1 MTVENNGI
9 FDRTLTAP
17 PSRRNISKDKLIKFA
32 KIPTEK
38 SVTTI
43 RLLNGV
49 NQVLH
54 FFHKKNPRKKKGF
67 HKIYVANNYFVGIKR
82 ETQQA

>member
-38 SVTTI
+38 KSVTTI
-43 RLLNGV
+43 RLLNGI

-54 FFHKKNPRKKKGF
+54 FFHKKILERKKAFMKSM
-67 HKIYVANNYFVGIKR
+67 
-82 ETQQA
+82 